1 VLKALS
7 YNFDAIV
14 RDLQAKNPNIT
25 AIAILTLDGQV
36 LYQTNNWNVVQDA
49 PNLIAAW
56 REKAPS
62 IYVQGIKYSTLSA
75 TDERLVATNVSGM
88 GHIIMATARYRA
100 LLMAYVTPQGDTQ
113 GSYVDISRAAAQ
125 LGSMF

>member
-1 VLKALS
+1 MLKALS

-125 LGSMF
+125 LGSML

>member
-1 VLKALS
+1 MS

-36 LYQTNNWNVVQDA
+36 MYQTNNWNVVQDA

-113 GSYVDISRAAAQ
+113 GSYVDVSRAAAQ
-125 LGSMF
+125 LGSML

>member
-1 VLKALS
+1 LS

-125 LGSMF
+125 LGSML

>member
-1 VLKALS
+1 MAS
-7 YNFDAIV
+7 NFDSVIAQ
-14 RDLQAKNPNIT
+14 LQAKNPSVT

-36 LYQTNNWNVVQDA
+36 MYQTNNWNIVADA

-56 REKAPS
+56 REKQPS

-100 LLMAYVTPQGDTQ
+100 LLMAYVTPEGDTQ
-113 GSYVDISRAAAQ
+113 GSYVDVSRAAAQ
-125 LGSMF
+125 LGTML

>member
-1 VLKALS
+1 MS

-62 IYVQGIKYSTLSA
+62 IYVQGIKYSTLST

-113 GSYVDISRAAAQ
+113 GSYVDVSRAAAQ
-125 LGSMF
+125 LGSML

>member
-1 VLKALS
+1 MKALS

-125 LGSMF
+125 LGSML

>member
-1 VLKALS
+1 MS

>member
-7 YNFDAIV
+7 NVDSIIV
-14 RDLQAKNPNIT
+14 QLQGKNPNVT
-25 AIAILTLDGQV
+25 AIAILSLDGQV
-36 LYQTNNWNVVQDA
+36 MWQTNNWNVVEDA
-49 PNLIAAW
+49 PNLISAW
-56 REKAPS
+56 KEKAPS
-62 IYVQGIKYSTLSA
+62 IFVQGIKYSTLSA

-113 GSYVDISRAAAQ
+113 GSYVDVSRAASQ
-125 LGSMF
+125 LGAML

>member
-1 VLKALS
+1 MKALS

-113 GSYVDISRAAAQ
+113 GSYVDVSRAAAQ
-125 LGSMF
+125 LGSML

>member
-1 VLKALS
+1 MAS
-7 YNFDAIV
+7 NFDSVIAQ
-14 RDLQAKNPNIT
+14 LQARNPNVT
-25 AIAILTLDGQV
+25 AIAILTLDGKV
-36 LYQTNNWNVVQDA
+36 MYQTNNWNVVADA
-49 PNLIAAW
+49 PNLISAW

-62 IYVQGIKYSTLSA
+62 ILVQGIKYSTLSS

-113 GSYVDISRAAAQ
+113 GSYVDVSRAAAQ
-125 LGSMF
+125 LGAML

>member
-1 VLKALS
+1 MS

-125 LGSMF
+125 LGSML

>member
-1 VLKALS
+1 VWKALAS
-7 YNFDAIV
+7 NFDSVIAQ
-14 RDLQAKNPNIT
+14 LQAKNPNVT

-36 LYQTNNWNVVQDA
+36 MYQTNNWNIVTDA

-56 REKAPS
+56 REKQPS
-62 IYVQGIKYSTLSA
+62 IYVQGIKYSTLSS

-113 GSYVDISRAAAQ
+113 GSYVDVSRAAAQ
-125 LGSMF
+125 LGAML

>member
-1 VLKALS
+1 LS

>member
-1 VLKALS
+1 MS

-113 GSYVDISRAAAQ
+113 GSYVDVSRAAAQ
-125 LGSMF
+125 LGSML

>member
-1 VLKALS
+1 MKALS

>member
-1 VLKALS
+1 MLKALS

>member
-1 VLKALS
+1 LS

-113 GSYVDISRAAAQ
+113 GSYVDVSRAAAQ
-125 LGSMF
+125 LGSML